1 MVTQILGFSAKE
13 GMILPV
19 GITLDLYQ
27 LEKNARGIKSE
38 DD

>member
-19 GITLDLYQ
+19 GIILDLYQ
-27 LEKNARGIKSE
+27 LDKNARGIKSE